1 MSYIFKE
8 NMVSSSKYA
17 IKCPNAMNPI
27 GITIHNTDN
36 DASAQNEIK
45 YMISNSNQTSFHVAI
60 DDKEVIQGIPFTRNA
75 WHAGDGKSGTGNRK
89 TIAIEIC
96 YSASGGT
103 KFTEAEKNAA
113 AYTAKLLKQYGWTVK
128 NVYQH
133 HDWSGKDCPHRTRQ
147 LGWSRF
153 IKMIQNELDALNKGS
168 TSSAKVTQPSSNKSY
183 KVKITGASTLNVRAG
198 AGTNFKIT
206 QVVKKGDVFTIVEE
220 KTNGTTKW
228 GKLKS
233 GVGWISLKY
242 TTKI

>member
-1 MSYIFKE
+1 MSYVFKE

-103 KFTEAEKNAA
+103 RFTEAEKNAA
-113 AYTAKLLKQYGWTVK
+113 AYTAKLLKQYRWTVK

-168 TSSAKVTQPSSNKSY
+168 TSSAKVTQSTSNKSY
-183 KVKITGASTLNVRAG
+183 KVKIKTDELNVRAG
-198 AGTNFKIT
+198 AGTGYKIT
-206 QVVKKGDVFTIVEE
+206 AVVKRNEVYTIVGEVM
-220 KTNGTTKW
+220 NGSTKW

-233 GVGWISLKY
+233 GVGYISLKY
-242 TTKI
+242 TKKV